1 MSLLAPLYFLGA
13 LAVGLPILFHM
24 IRRQPKGQIEFSS
37 LMFLRPTPPRL
48 TRRSRLDNWLLL
60 LLRALALTLLALA
73 FSRPFLRNVALSD
86 AEVPGRRLMM
96 VIDTSASMQRAGLW
110 QQAVDVSNDVIDD
123 LQPADQL
130 AIVSFDDFPQTQLSF
145 DRAAQ
150 LSPEQLKATAKTI
163 VADLAPSWRG
173 SETGAALSFAG
184 DIAVS
189 YEIDNRGNAEEDSQG
204 KSDDAISTS
213 VTTGP
218 AQMILISDMQVG
230 SELESLQVYAWPKE
244 LRLDVRQVFASDRTN
259 ASATVL
265 QPDPEAEL
273 SADRIRV
280 RVTNSEDASDSQFSL
295 RWDGIPTANPSSQDF
310 PVQVPPGQ
318 TRIVRMPQPPPGVTA
333 LVLNGDQHAF
343 DNRHYV
349 VSPEAEE
356 LDLWMIGPT
365 VEDPRDSLS
374 YYLQKV
380 PLSDA
385 YRNVSARRVDPTTI
399 TTVPDPKKVRLIVLN
414 QAVETALIEKL
425 ALYVQQGGRLLAV
438 LSGEPSQLVSLTQTI
453 NQITDSNLQIAEAT
467 VRDYVMFSR
476 IDFNHPVFASMAD
489 PKFNDF
495 TKIRFWNH
503 RTIGNVN
510 QAWQVIANFDDGDPA
525 LLEYSLDTGSVMLMA
540 TGWQP
545 SESQLAMSTKF
556 IPFAFNLFEASGR
569 GTASNNYDLGQVL
582 DFEPSETASITTPTE
597 THIAFR
603 TLSDSKS
610 IDQPGIYQFNEGETR
625 RNFAVNVAKAES
637 ATAPLSDDQ
646 LERFGVILGENVTTE
661 EALDNQRQL
670 RDRELESEQKLWQWL
685 LVIALVLLGIET
697 LLGML
702 WTRRGA
708 GQLAEGGLG

>member
-24 IRRQPKGQIEFSS
+24 IRRKPRGQIEFSS

-60 LLRALALTLLALA
+60 MLRVLALTLLALA
-73 FSRPFLRNVALSD
+73 FSRPFLRNVARRD

-110 QQAVDVSNDVIDD
+110 QQAVDAANDVIDD

-130 AIVSFDDFPQTQLSF
+130 AIVSFDDFPQTQISF
-145 DRAAQ
+145 ERGAL
-150 LSPEQLKATAKTI
+150 LSPDQLKATAKKI

-173 SETGAALSFAG
+173 SETGLALSFAG
-184 DIAVS
+184 DMAVS
-189 YEIDNRGNAEEDSQG
+189 YEIDNRVNTKEDSQS
-204 KSDDAISTS
+204 KSDDSISTA

-244 LRLDVRQVFASDRTN
+244 LRLDVRQMIASDRTN

-265 QPDPEAEL
+265 QSDPEADL

-280 RVTNSEDASDSQFSL
+280 RVTNSEDASDGQFSL
-295 RWDGIPTANPSSQDF
+295 RWDGIPPTNPSTQEF

-318 TRIVRMPQPPPGVTA
+318 TRIVRMPRPPSGATA

-343 DNRHYV
+343 DNRHYL

-356 LDLWMIGPT
+356 FDLWMIGPT

-374 YYLQKV
+374 YYLQRV
-380 PLSDA
+380 PLSNA
-385 YRNVSARRVDPTTI
+385 YRNVSARNVDPTAI
-399 TTVPDPKKVRLIVLN
+399 TTVPDPRKVRLIVLN
-414 QAVETALIEKL
+414 TAVETALIEKL

-438 LSGEPSQLVSLTQTI
+438 LSDEPSQVNSLTRTI
-453 NQITDSNLQIAEAT
+453 NQITDSNLQVTEAT
-467 VRDYVMFSR
+467 VRDYVMFSQ
-476 IDFNHPVFASMAD
+476 INFNHPVFASMAD

-503 RTIGNVN
+503 RSISNVD
-510 QAWQVIANFDDGDPA
+510 QGWQVIANFDDGDPA
-525 LLEYSLDTGSVMLMA
+525 LLEHSLDNGSVMLMA

-545 SESQLAMSTKF
+545 SASQLAMSTKF
-556 IPFAFNLFEASGR
+556 IPFAFNLFEAGGR
-569 GTASNNYDLGQVL
+569 GTTSNSYDVGQLL
-582 DFEPSETASITTPTE
+582 DFKPSETASITTPAE
-597 THIAFR
+597 TQLAFR
-603 TLSDSKS
+603 TPSDSKS

-625 RNFAVNVAKAES
+625 RNFAVNVAEAES
-637 ATAPLSDDQ
+637 ATAPLSEDQ

-661 EALDNQRQL
+661 EALDTQRQL
-670 RDRELESEQKLWQWL
+670 RDRELENEQKLWQWL

>member
-48 TRRSRLDNWLLL
+48 TRRSRLDNWFLL

-73 FSRPFLRNVALSD
+73 FSRPFLRNVSLSD

-110 QQAVDVSNDVIDD
+110 QQAVDAANDVIDD
-123 LQPADQL
+123 LQAADQL

-145 DRAAQ
+145 DRGAE
-150 LSPEQLKATAKTI
+150 LSPEQLKVTAKTI

-173 SETGAALSFAG
+173 SETGVALSFAG

-189 YEIDNRGNAEEDSQG
+189 YEIANRGNEVENSQG

-230 SELESLQVYAWPKE
+230 SELESLQAYAWPKE
-244 LRLDVRQVFASDRTN
+244 LRLDVRQVNASDRTN

-265 QPDPEAEL
+265 QPDPEADL

-280 RVTNSEDASDSQFSL
+280 RVTNSEDATDGQFSL
-295 RWDGIPTANPSSQDF
+295 RWDGIPPTNPGLQEF

-343 DNRHYV
+343 DNRHYL

-356 LDLWMIGPT
+356 LDLWMLGPT
-365 VEDPRDSLS
+365 KEDPRESLA
-374 YYLQKV
+374 YYLQRV
-380 PLSDA
+380 PLSNA

-399 TTVPDPKKVRLIVLN
+399 TTAPDPKKVRLIVLN

-438 LSGEPSQLVSLTQTI
+438 LSGDPSQLTSLTQTI
-453 NQITDSNLQIAEAT
+453 NQITESNLQVAEAT

-476 IDFNHPVFASMAD
+476 IDFNHPVFSSMAD

-510 QAWQVIANFDDGDPA
+510 QGWQVIANFDDGDPA
-525 LLEYSLDTGSVMLMA
+525 LLEYSLDNGSVMLMA

-545 SESQLAMSTKF
+545 SASQLAMSTKF
-556 IPFAFNLFEASGR
+556 IPFAFNLFESGGR
-569 GTASNNYDLGQVL
+569 GTASNNYVVGQLL
-582 DFEPSETASITTPTE
+582 DFKPSETASITTPSE
-597 THIAFR
+597 TRIAFR
-603 TLSDSKS
+603 TPSDSKS
-610 IDQPGIYQFNEGETR
+610 IDQPGIYQFNEGDTR
-625 RNFAVNVAKAES
+625 RNFAVNVTEAES

-646 LERFGVILGENVTTE
+646 LERFGVVLGDNVTTE

-685 LVIALVLLGIET
+685 LVIALVLLAIET

-702 WTRRGA
+702 WTRRGT